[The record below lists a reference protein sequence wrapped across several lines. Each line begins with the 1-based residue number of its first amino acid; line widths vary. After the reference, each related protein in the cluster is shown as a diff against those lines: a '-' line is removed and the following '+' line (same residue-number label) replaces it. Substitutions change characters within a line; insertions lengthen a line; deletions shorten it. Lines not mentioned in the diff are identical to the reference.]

1 MSGVRI
7 GDPGYPAAVK
17 GMFERFSAR
26 VDTAEKAK
34 AWFVRLGTHDVDGA
48 LTPEFGG
55 PQSPPN
61 DDQNFRT
68 N

>member
-1 MSGVRI
+1 VKGLKI

-17 GMFERFSAR
+17 DMFERFAAR
-26 VDTAEKAK
+26 VDTPEKAK
-34 AWFVRLGTHDVDGA
+34 AWFVGLGTHDAEGA

-55 PQSPPN
+55 PLSPPN